1 MFVTYKGIFEIIL
14 RKIEAYVLRNFTL
27 VVHSDAFFTPKM
39 RQGEKSHKRTF
50 ILL

>member
-14 RKIEAYVLRNFTL
+14 RKIGAYVLRNFTL
-27 VVHSDAFFTPKM
+27 VVLFDAFFMPKM
-39 RQGEKSHKRTF
+39 RQREKSHKRIF